1 MHIYR
6 VLPLLIFS
14 FTIQINSSDS
24 EVSTFQNW
32 IVTVENSTHHPNYI
46 NANLYH
52 AHTDKY
58 SLDYLHN
65 LSYRHT
71 NFAYLKEIQ
80 DNLDFWIVTVKNDIQ
95 ERTETEAIDIDESVN
110 YSLKLSL
117 LITAASWIVGKV
129 VYKANLFQP
138 TLTTLA
144 NSIAGISIFTAA
156 VCGLISLSSVSSSDY
171 IEHDRRILEKLIE
184 ARNYNQS

>member
-6 VLPLLIFS
+6 LLPLLIFS
-14 FTIQINSSDS
+14 FAIQIHSSDS
-24 EVSTFQNW
+24 EDSAFQNW
-32 IVTVENSTHHPNYI
+32 TVTVENSTHHPHYI
-46 NANLYH
+46 NTNLYH
-52 AHTDKY
+52 AHIDKY

-80 DNLDFWIVTVKNDIQ
+80 DNLDFWIVTVKNDIKK
-95 ERTETEAIDIDESVN
+95 RTEAETVNIDESVN

-117 LITAASWIVGKV
+117 LIAAASWIVGKV
-129 VYKANLFQP
+129 VHKADLFQP

-144 NSIAGISIFTAA
+144 NSIAGMSIFTAA
-156 VCGLISLSSVSSSDY
+156 VCGLISLSSINSSDY
-171 IEHDRRILEKLIE
+171 IEHDKHILEKLIE
-184 ARNYNQS
+184 ARHYNQS